1 MATRDWVTWS
11 GRQVRKRSVAAG
23 RDQPLLTIVGFLRVL
38 VVPQAGEAPW
48 TLGDLP
54 ASLSN
59 PASLEQLLVQF
70 PLLDT
75 PAKLKILT
83 GMVGIRRR
91 ELVTV
96 ADQLEQLLRIAA
108 EDIEPWVSVTAHL
121 LIPFPRHQTVS
132 ELLELPG
139 NALDTA
145 VTSVLEKRML
155 PERLPA
161 AVQ

>member
-1 MATRDWVTWS
+1 MR
-11 GRQVRKRSVAAG
+11 VRA
-23 RDQPLLTIVGFLRVL
+23 VL
-38 VVPQAGEAPW
+38 QAGEAPW

-54 ASLSN
+54 ASLAS

-75 PAKLKILT
+75 PAKLKILA

-91 ELVTV
+91 ELAPV

-121 LIPFPRHQTVS
+121 LMPFPRQQTVS
-132 ELLELPG
+132 ERLELPG

-145 VTSVLEKRML
+145 VAGVLEKRTRL
-155 PERLPA
+155 PERSNA
-161 AVQ
+161 AAQ